1 MAFVL
6 YADADMYPA
15 RQEATIDGGTSSL
28 STRDELWWGFVPFVV
43 TIALTWSA
51 SVDDSFITLRY
62 AANVV
67 NGHGLVF
74 NPGTPVQGFTSP
86 LHLLVAIVAYALPTS
101 LALFK
106 LKLFSLFFAAL
117 TVHQA
122 AQLLRCL
129 DLPRWTARIAMAA
142 CGANWMLAVAGGNAL
157 ETSLLMWCIMV
168 SATCLIRRQGRDV
181 LWASLASAAAVI
193 ARLDATVLVVAMG
206 AMALL
211 LAPREQRRRFLG
223 PVAAPI
229 AAALTT
235 VVAATAIFGSPFP
248 STYYAKKHGLWS
260 SLRLGWHYF
269 WHLGGVVHTADI
281 NGWWLVKIQI
291 FLAVALVLSVIVS
304 RRDAIVLI
312 LATAAVTQYAVAI
325 YVGGDW
331 MVGGRFVAPVA
342 LLAISATVRSA
353 SHGSWPSFL
362 PRPRFAGVVTLTLLA
377 ASFLPV
383 AANLHP
389 VTKIHGVNDA
399 QLLEVGGHRF
409 FSHWWVELERATR
422 CLPPHRVV
430 ATSEVGYLGFERLD
444 LTIVDVRGLND
455 MAIAKSALSRYK
467 SFFGVADPF
476 WSFPRDAVGRVLIAR
491 HPDLIIEIDG
501 WPFTHALGGTYRRIR
516 SVGSGGPLYNFYVP
530 VHAPAPR
537 CVMNYHFRRAQ

>member
-1 MAFVL
+1 
-6 YADADMYPA
+6 
-15 RQEATIDGGTSSL
+15 
-28 STRDELWWGFVPFVV
+28 
-43 TIALTWSA
+43 
-51 SVDDSFITLRY
+51 
-62 AANVV
+62 
-67 NGHGLVF
+67 
-74 NPGTPVQGFTSP
+74 
-86 LHLLVAIVAYALPTS
+86 
-101 LALFK
+101 
-106 LKLFSLFFAAL
+106 
-117 TVHQA
+117 
-122 AQLLRCL
+122 
-129 DLPRWTARIAMAA
+129 
-142 CGANWMLAVAGGNAL
+142 
-157 ETSLLMWCIMV
+157 
-168 SATCLIRRQGRDV
+168 
-181 LWASLASAAAVI
+181 
-193 ARLDATVLVVAMG
+193 
-206 AMALL
+206 
-211 LAPREQRRRFLG
+211 
-223 PVAAPI
+223 
-229 AAALTT
+229 
-235 VVAATAIFGSPFP
+235 
-248 STYYAKKHGLWS
+248 
-260 SLRLGWHYF
+260 
-269 WHLGGVVHTADI
+269 
-281 NGWWLVKIQI
+281 
-291 FLAVALVLSVIVS
+291 
-304 RRDAIVLI
+304 
-312 LATAAVTQYAVAI
+312 
-325 YVGGDW
+325 

-342 LLAISATVRSA
+342 LLAIAATVRSA

-476 WSFPRDAVGRVLIAR
+476 WSFPRDAVGRVLITR